1 MRDWILHLLN
11 PMSSVCDD
19 WCLHFWEVVGIWFTG
34 SATFAAVLVS
44 LALARREGIRIT
56 ISAGVR
62 DLVRPGTEPPFP
74 EMLAITV
81 RNIGSRP
88 APIEGIA
95 WRRRPW
101 SSRYAYQLFDLTG
114 GFPGPPRTVDV
125 GQSTTFMLPL
135 SDTSRIRWGAEFLHD
150 FAGRWPPLG
159 ARLVRVS
166 TWTPA
171 GHRCSSFLEPSLRRW
186 IIDYVARERPPST
199 TQASTE

>member
-11 PMSSVCDD
+11 PLNSVCDD
-19 WCLHFWEVVGIWFTG
+19 WCLHFWDVIGIWFTG
-34 SATFAAVLVS
+34 IATFAAVLVS

-62 DLVRPGTEPPFP
+62 DLVLPGTELPFP
-74 EMLAITV
+74 EMLSITV

-101 SSRYAYQLFDLTG
+101 SSRYAYQLFDSTG
-114 GFPGPPRTVDV
+114 GYPGPPRTVDV

-135 SDTSRIRWGAEFLHD
+135 SHTSRIRWGAEFLND
-150 FAGRWPPLG
+150 FAGRWPGLG
-159 ARLVRVS
+159 ARLVRVHA
-166 TWTPA
+166 WTPV
-171 GHRCSSFLEPSLRRW
+171 GQRCSSFLEASLRQR
-186 IIDYVARERPPST
+186 IVDKVVRERTMSIGG
-199 TQASTE
+199 Q